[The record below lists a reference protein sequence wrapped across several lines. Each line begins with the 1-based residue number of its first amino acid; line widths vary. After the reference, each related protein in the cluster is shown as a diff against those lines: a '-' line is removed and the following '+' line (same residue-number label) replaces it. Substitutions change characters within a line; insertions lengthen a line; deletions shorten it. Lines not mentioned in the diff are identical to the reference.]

1 MEIYS
6 IQSGFFKLDGGA
18 MFGVVPKK
26 MWEKMNP
33 PDEMNLC
40 TWSMRCLLIKDGSKN
55 ILIDC
60 GIGDKQDEKFRS
72 HFHPHGAFNLIDS
85 LSEHSIQP
93 EDITD
98 VFLTHLHFDHCGGAL
113 KRDGDKIVPTFPNAT
128 YWSNQK
134 HWDWAIKPNFREKAS
149 FLSENILP
157 LQELGILKMIDVQQ
171 DIAWGNNIHIR
182 FLYGHTE
189 AMMCPIIKS
198 QNQTFIYCADLIPSI
213 HHIGMPYV
221 MSYDVRP
228 LETMK
233 EKEWLLNYA
242 FENNAKL
249 ILEHDP
255 EFEYCTIIKNE
266 KNQYI
271 AGEKGKL

>member
-1 MEIYS
+1 MEIFS

-113 KRDGDKIVPTFPNAT
+113 KRDGDKIVPTFPKAT

-171 DIAWGNNIHIR
+171 DISWRNNIHIR

>member
-1 MEIYS
+1 
-6 IQSGFFKLDGGA
+6 
-18 MFGVVPKK
+18 

-171 DIAWGNNIHIR
+171 DIAWGNNFHIR

>member
-1 MEIYS
+1 MEIFS

-60 GIGDKQDEKFRS
+60 GLGDKQDEKFRS

-233 EKEWLLNYA
+233 KKEWLLNYA

>member
-1 MEIYS
+1 MEIFS

-113 KRDGDKIVPTFPNAT
+113 KRDGDKIIPTFPNAT

-171 DIAWGNNIHIR
+171 DISWRNNIHIR